1 MSRSHKKA
9 NSQYQSCSVIIPCRN
24 EKGNIENAVLRIPN
38 FCDDL
43 EIIFVEGH
51 SQDDTY
57 EEIKRIR
64 SKYSQKNIKVLQQD
78 GYGKADAVY
87 KGFDNS
93 SGEVLMILDADLA
106 VPPEQLDK
114 FWYLISSGKGEF
126 INGTRLVYPMEID
139 AMRFLNLIANQ
150 LFSKKSFG
158 SGT

>member
-1 MSRSHKKA
+1 MSRSLKKA

-64 SKYSQKNIKVLQQD
+64 SKYSQKNIKVLQITRIPLSASAQTSD
-78 GYGKADAVY
+78 
-87 KGFDNS
+87 
-93 SGEVLMILDADLA
+93 LDR
-106 VPPEQLDK
+106 PIP
-114 FWYLISSGKGEF
+114 
-126 INGTRLVYPMEID
+126 
-139 AMRFLNLIANQ
+139 
-150 LFSKKSFG
+150 
-158 SGT
+158 